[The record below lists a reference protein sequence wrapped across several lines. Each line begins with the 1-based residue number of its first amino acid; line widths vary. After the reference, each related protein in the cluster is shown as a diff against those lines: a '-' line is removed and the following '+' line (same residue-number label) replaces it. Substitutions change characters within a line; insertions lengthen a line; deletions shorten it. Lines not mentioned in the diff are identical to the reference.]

1 MERGP
6 WGSPS
11 AGLRSRSATVHRSRT
26 IAARRAGV
34 WAVIDD
40 PHQLPRWW
48 PGVVRVEAVAD
59 DCWTQVYM
67 TGRGRPVRFDYRRV
81 LAEPP
86 LRTLWEQQ
94 VEGTPLAR
102 VLAESLME
110 VMLEDEGGGTRVT
123 IAQRQKLKG
132 YSRTGGLLIR
142 RGAAGQL
149 EEALEGL
156 DRLLA
161 TGG

>member
-1 MERGP
+1 M
-6 WGSPS
+6 
-11 AGLRSRSATVHRSRT
+11 
-26 IAARRAGV
+26 
-34 WAVIDD
+34 
-40 PHQLPRWW
+40 
-48 PGVVRVEAVAD
+48 
-59 DCWTQVYM
+59 
-67 TGRGRPVRFDYRRV
+67 RFDYRRV

-86 LRTLWEQQ
+86 WRTLWQQQ

-102 VLAESLME
+102 VLAESLIE

-142 RGAAGQL
+142 RGAAGKL
-149 EEALEGL
+149 EDALEGL

-161 TGG
+161 AGG